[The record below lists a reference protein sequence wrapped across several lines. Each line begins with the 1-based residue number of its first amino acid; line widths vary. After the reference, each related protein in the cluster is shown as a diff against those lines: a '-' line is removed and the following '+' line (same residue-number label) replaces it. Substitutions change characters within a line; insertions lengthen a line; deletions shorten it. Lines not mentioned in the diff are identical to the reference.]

1 MRPRAFRAPPP
12 PGARFAGVE
21 ELEVSIEKLVA
32 GGEGL
37 ARHEGVPIFVR
48 RAAPGDRLRIRLT
61 ERRPDYGRAEIVEV
75 LAPGPARRP
84 DPVPSLA
91 EWGGCDLMH
100 IEDAAQSRYKAAA
113 ARETLERLGGG
124 VRLPAEPALVT
135 GDAWHYRL
143 RTQLHTEP
151 MGGGVLVGYH
161 ARGSNRLVPVVEC
174 PILVPELEGFVVGLA
189 GALGEQAPRRLDVAS
204 GDGDAITVAPLVPG
218 LPHGEV
224 TVAAGDFTYAYDA
237 RCFFQA
243 HRGLLPRLIETAV
256 GPWEGEAA
264 YDLYCGVGLFAL
276 PLARR
281 YRRVIAVEGDRV
293 AARHARNNARR
304 HRLAGVEVVASALEG
319 WIDDLPTGADRVVLD
334 PPRTGLSPRVRR
346 MLLER
351 RPARLTYVSCD
362 PATLARD
369 LVILRRAY
377 AIESVTFLDLFPQT
391 GHMETVVQMTAA

>member
-1 MRPRAFRAPPP
+1 VRAAPP
-12 PGARFAGVE
+12 PGARLADIE
-21 ELEVSIEKLVA
+21 ELEVTVEKLVA

-37 ARHEGVPIFVR
+37 ARYDGVPIFVR

-61 ERRPDYGRAEIVEV
+61 ERRPDYGRAEIVEI

-100 IEDAAQSRYKAAA
+100 IEEGAQARYKAAA
-113 ARETLERLGGG
+113 ARETLERLGG
-124 VRLPAEPALVT
+124 VRLPAEPALIT
-135 GDAWHYRL
+135 GDPWHYRL

-151 MGGGVLVGYH
+151 AGGGVLVGYH

-174 PILVPELEGFVVGLA
+174 PILVPELEQFVVGLSR
-189 GALGEQAPRRLDVAS
+189 ALGAAAPRRIDVAC
-204 GDGDAITVAPLVPG
+204 GDEGALTVAPLIPG

-224 TVAAGDFTYAYDA
+224 AIEAGDFTYAYDA

-264 YDLYCGVGLFAL
+264 FDLYCGVGLFSL

-281 YRRVIAVEGDRV
+281 YGRVVGVEGDRV
-293 AARHARNNARR
+293 AARYARNNARR

-319 WIDDLPTGADRVVLD
+319 WIGELPAGAERVVLD
-334 PPRTGLSPRVRR
+334 PPRTGLSPRIRR
-346 MLLER
+346 LLLER
-351 RPARLTYVSCD
+351 PPKRLTYVSCD
-362 PATLARD
+362 AATLARD
-369 LVILRRAY
+369 LVILRRVF
-377 AIESVTFLDLFPQT
+377 AIERVTLLDLFPQT
-391 GHMETVVQMTAA
+391 GHMETVVQMTAGY